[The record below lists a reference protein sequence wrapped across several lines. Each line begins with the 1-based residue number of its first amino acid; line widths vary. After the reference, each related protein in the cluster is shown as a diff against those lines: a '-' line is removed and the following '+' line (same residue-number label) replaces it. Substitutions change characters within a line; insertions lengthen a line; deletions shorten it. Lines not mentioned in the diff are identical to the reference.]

1 MPLSDMQCKY
11 AYKECYNDRTQK
23 RDGGLHRLCEAH
35 RNKANALQKTY
46 ATKRRRE
53 LRAQKRHVVS
63 SKLGTIQPIPIAYPG
78 GLAITASV
86 DKDDKLRTQRRTFVY
101 ADWDYLFFGDNCD
114 MELIDSQ
121 SDVEAFSDDE
131 VAYLNGVL

>member
-1 MPLSDMQCKY
+1 
-11 AYKECYNDRTQK
+11 
-23 RDGGLHRLCEAH
+23 
-35 RNKANALQKTY
+35 NALQKTY

-78 GLAITASV
+78 GLTITASV
-86 DKDDKLRTQRRTFVY
+86 DKDDKLRTQRCTFVY
-101 ADWDYLFFGDNCD
+101 ADWDYLFFGDNYD